1 MPPRGRAAIV
11 VRAGGVPEV
20 NDTDRDLAKT
30 TFDRYER
37 YINPGMAQLV
47 KFMGFESVEVRS
59 EGCYVY
65 ASNGERFLD
74 CYGGPG
80 VFSMGHSPEPIIA
93 RVREQLETMPLSSH
107 ILLNPV
113 AGELAERLAQVTPG
127 QLQYTFFCNSG
138 AEAVEGALKAARAYT
153 GREGFVST
161 IGGFHG
167 KTCGAL
173 SASGRDVY
181 REPFEPLLPGFEHV
195 PFGDAEALAEAVSE
209 KTAAVILEPIQGEA
223 GVIVPPEG
231 YLARARE
238 ICDETGA
245 LLILDE
251 IQSGMGRT
259 GEMWACEAD
268 GVVPDIMTMGKAL
281 GGGVVPLGAFIAR
294 PEVWSIF
301 EENPYLHTSTF
312 GGNPLACAA
321 GIGALEFIEQHDLC
335 AAATERGAQMMEG
348 FERIA
353 SEHDGMVEA
362 VRGRGLIVG
371 IQFGHEDIAGLLIA
385 SLAGRN
391 ILAAYGLNNPGTIRF
406 EPPLIISKE
415 QVDEVLE
422 GLDAALTDVAAML
435 EG

>member
-1 MPPRGRAAIV
+1 MLELTD
-11 VRAGGVPEV
+11 AGS
-20 NDTDRDLAKT
+20 DRDIAKL

-37 YINPGMAQLV
+37 HINPGMAQLV
-47 KFMGFESVEVRS
+47 KFMGFEAVEVRS

-65 ASNGERFLD
+65 TSDGGRFLD
-74 CYGGPG
+74 CFGGPG

-93 RVREQLETMPLSSH
+93 RVREQLAAMPLSSH

-113 AGELAERLAQVTPG
+113 TGELAERLADVTPG
-127 QLQYTFFCNSG
+127 DLQYTFFCNSG

-153 GREGFVST
+153 GRDGFVST

-167 KTCGAL
+167 KTLGAL

-181 REPFEPLLPGFEHV
+181 REPFQPLVPGFAHV
-195 PFGDAEALAEAVSE
+195 PFGDADLLHEAVNE
-209 KTAAVILEPIQGEA
+209 RTAAVILEPIQGEA

-238 ICDETGA
+238 ICDDAGA

-251 IQSGMGRT
+251 IQSGMART
-259 GEMWACEAD
+259 GVMWACERE

-281 GGGVVPLGAFIAR
+281 GGGVMPLAAFIAR
-294 PEVWSIF
+294 PDVWSIF
-301 EENPYLHTSTF
+301 DANPYVHTSTF
-312 GGNPLACAA
+312 GGNPLASAA
-321 GIGALEFIEQHDLC
+321 GLAALDFVEEHDLC
-335 AAATERGAQMMEG
+335 AAAAERGAQMKAG

-353 SEHDGMVEA
+353 AESENMIED
-362 VRGRGLIVG
+362 VRGVGLLIGV
-371 IQFGHEDIAGLLIA
+371 QFSHDDIAGLIIA

-406 EPPLIISKE
+406 EPPLIISQR
-415 QVDEVLE
+415 QVDEVIDGFAVAVE
-422 GLDAALTDVAAML
+422 TTAAML
-435 EG
+435 EE